1 MGKFRCTAQDILGNC
16 LCYVLGAINP
26 QSSRTA
32 PKQRVCNGL
41 QVATGLEWEM
51 GGSELHS
58 FLGACLRLEQE
69 LDLPGGGE
77 EGISWSEG
85 IRVRTLRLLVV
96 L

>member
-1 MGKFRCTAQDILGNC
+1 
-16 LCYVLGAINP
+16 
-26 QSSRTA
+26 
-32 PKQRVCNGL
+32 
-41 QVATGLEWEM
+41 M

-77 EGISWSEG
+77 EGIPWSEG